1 MQQEIA
7 KQKMHHLPIL
17 QHPDSRLRIKASMV
31 EHFDEKLAD
40 QAEKMLATM
49 YDAKGIGL
57 AGTQVDFHQRL
68 IVIDVSENRDSPIK
82 LVNPEI
88 ELMGKPSPTKRAVY
102 PSRVYDSVKRS
113 DRINV
118 SAQAIGSA
126 LEMEAED
133 LLAICIQHE
142 CDHLNGI
149 LFIDHLSSLKRKR
162 INEQLK
168 KRLSHR

>member
-1 MQQEIA
+1 
-7 KQKMHHLPIL
+7 
-17 QHPDSRLRIKASMV
+17 MV
-31 EHFDEKLAD
+31 QHFDEKLAD

-88 ELMGKPSPTKRAVY
+88 KLIGETVSNEEGCLSIPG
-102 PSRVYDSVKRS
+102 VYDSVKRS

-118 SAQAIGSA
+118 TAQARA
-126 LEMEAED
+126 LGFRNGGRRPSGD
-133 LLAICIQHE
+133 LHTAWVRPFG
-142 CDHLNGI
+142 GI
-149 LFIDHLSSLKRKR
+149 YLLTIFQAWKR

-168 KRLSHR
+168 KNTWVIELESWK

>member
-1 MQQEIA
+1 
-7 KQKMHHLPIL
+7 MHHLPIL
-17 QHPDSRLRIKASMV
+17 QHPDRRLRIKAAVV

-57 AGTQVDFHQRL
+57 AGTQVDFHQRV

-88 ELMGKPSPTKRAVY
+88 ELIGETVSNEEGCLSIPG
-102 PSRVYDSVKRS
+102 VYDSVKRS

-118 SAQAIGSA
+118 SAQAVDGST

-142 CDHLNGI
+142 CDHLDGI

-168 KRLSHR
+168 KKTPK

>member
-1 MQQEIA
+1 
-7 KQKMHHLPIL
+7 MHHLPIL
-17 QHPDSRLRIKASMV
+17 QHPDRRLRIKASVV

-57 AGTQVDFHQRL
+57 AGTQVDFHQRV

-88 ELMGKPSPTKRAVY
+88 ELIGETVSNEEGCLSIPG
-102 PSRVYDSVKRS
+102 VYDSVKRN
-113 DRINV
+113 DKINV
-118 SAQAIGSA
+118 SAQAIDGSV

-142 CDHLNGI
+142 CDHLDGI

-168 KRLSHR
+168 KRPES

>member
-1 MQQEIA
+1 
-7 KQKMHHLPIL
+7 MHLLPIL
-17 QHPDSRLRIKASMV
+17 QHPDRRLRIKASVVMQ
-31 EHFDEKLAD
+31 FDEKLAD

-49 YDAKGIGL
+49 YGAKGIGL
-57 AGTQVDFHQRL
+57 AGTQVDFHQRV

-88 ELMGKPSPTKRAVY
+88 ELIGETVSNEEGCLSIPG
-102 PSRVYDSVKRS
+102 VYDSVKRS

-118 SAQAIGSA
+118 SAQTIDGSA

-142 CDHLNGI
+142 CDHLDGI

-168 KRLSHR
+168 KTPE

>member
-1 MQQEIA
+1 
-7 KQKMHHLPIL
+7 
-17 QHPDSRLRIKASMV
+17 MV

-68 IVIDVSENRDSPIK
+68 IVIDVSENRNSPIK

-88 ELMGKPSPTKRAVY
+88 KLIGETVSNEEGCLSIPG
-102 PSRVYDSVKRS
+102 VYDTVKRS

-118 SAQAIGSA
+118 SAQSIDGST
-126 LEMEAED
+126 LEMEAEN

-142 CDHLNGI
+142 CDHLDGI

-168 KRLSHR
+168 KTPES

>member
-1 MQQEIA
+1 MPRGIA
-7 KQKMHHLPIL
+7 KQEMHHLPIL
-17 QHPDSRLRIKASMV
+17 QHPDRRLRIKAAVV

-57 AGTQVDFHQRL
+57 AGTQVDFHQRV

-88 ELMGKPSPTKRAVY
+88 ELIGEIVSNEEGCLSIPG
-102 PSRVYDSVKRS
+102 VYDSVKRS

-118 SAQAIGSA
+118 SAQAIDGSA

-142 CDHLNGI
+142 CDHLDGI

-168 KRLSHR
+168 KNA

>member
-1 MQQEIA
+1 
-7 KQKMHHLPIL
+7 MHHLPIL
-17 QHPDSRLRIKASMV
+17 QHPDQRLRIKAAV
-31 EHFDEKLAD
+31 VKHFDEELAD

-57 AGTQVDFHQRL
+57 AGTQVDFHQRV

-88 ELMGKPSPTKRAVY
+88 ELIGETVSNEEGCLSIPG
-102 PSRVYDSVKRS
+102 VYDSVKRS

-118 SAQAIGSA
+118 SAQAIDGSA

-142 CDHLNGI
+142 CDHLDGI

-168 KRLSHR
+168 KNA

>member
-1 MQQEIA
+1 
-7 KQKMHHLPIL
+7 MHHLPIL
-17 QHPDSRLRIKASMV
+17 QHPDQRLRIKAAVV

-57 AGTQVDFHQRL
+57 AGTQVDFHQRV

-88 ELMGKPSPTKRAVY
+88 ELIGETVSNEEGCLSIPG
-102 PSRVYDSVKRS
+102 VYDSVKRS
-113 DRINV
+113 DRISV
-118 SAQAIGSA
+118 SAQAVDGST

-142 CDHLNGI
+142 CDHLDGI

-168 KRLSHR
+168 KTSE

>member
-1 MQQEIA
+1 
-7 KQKMHHLPIL
+7 MHRLPIL
-17 QHPDSRLRIKASMV
+17 QHPDRRLRIKATV
-31 EHFDEKLAD
+31 IKHFDEKLAD

-88 ELMGKPSPTKRAVY
+88 ELIGETVSNEEGCLSIPG
-102 PSRVYDSVKRS
+102 VYDAVKRNN
-113 DRINV
+113 RINV
-118 SAQAIGSA
+118 SAQSIDGSA
-126 LEMEAED
+126 LEMDAEG

-142 CDHLNGI
+142 CDHLDGI

-162 INEQLK
+162 INEKLK
-168 KRLSHR
+168 KASES

>member
-1 MQQEIA
+1 
-7 KQKMHHLPIL
+7 MHHLPIL
-17 QHPDSRLRIKASMV
+17 QHPDRRLRIKAAVV

-57 AGTQVDFHQRL
+57 AGTQVDFHQRV
-68 IVIDVSENRDSPIK
+68 IVIDVSENRDRPIK

-88 ELMGKPSPTKRAVY
+88 ELIGEIVSNEEGCLSIPG
-102 PSRVYDSVKRS
+102 VYDSVKRS

-118 SAQAIGSA
+118 SAQAIDGSA

-142 CDHLNGI
+142 CDHLDGI

-168 KRLSHR
+168 KNA

>member
-1 MQQEIA
+1 
-7 KQKMHHLPIL
+7 
-17 QHPDSRLRIKASMV
+17 MV
-31 EHFDEKLAD
+31 KHFDEKLSD

-88 ELMGKPSPTKRAVY
+88 KLIGETVSNEEGCLSIPG
-102 PSRVYDSVKRS
+102 VYDTVKRS

-118 SAQAIGSA
+118 SAQSIDGSA

-142 CDHLNGI
+142 CDHLDGI

-162 INEQLK
+162 INQQLK
-168 KRLSHR
+168 KNA

>member
-31 EHFDEKLAD
+31 EHFDENLAD

-57 AGTQVDFHQRL
+57 AGTQVDIHQRL

-82 LVNPEI
+82 LVNPVNKLIGETVSNEEGCLSI
-88 ELMGKPSPTKRAVY
+88 PG
-102 PSRVYDSVKRS
+102 VYDTVKRS

-118 SAQAIGSA
+118 SAQSIDGSA

-142 CDHLNGI
+142 CDHLDGI

-168 KRLSHR
+168 KNA

>member
-1 MQQEIA
+1 MPKGIA
-7 KQKMHHLPIL
+7 NQKMHHLPIL
-17 QHPDSRLRIKASMV
+17 QHPDRRLRIKAAVV
-31 EHFDEKLAD
+31 ERFDKKLAD

-57 AGTQVDFHQRL
+57 AGTQVDFHQRV

-88 ELMGKPSPTKRAVY
+88 ELIGETVSNEEGCLSIPG
-102 PSRVYDSVKRS
+102 VYDSVKRS

-118 SAQAIGSA
+118 SAQAIDGSA

-142 CDHLNGI
+142 CDHLDGI

-168 KRLSHR
+168 KNA

>member
-1 MQQEIA
+1 
-7 KQKMHHLPIL
+7 MHHLPIL
-17 QHPDSRLRIKASMV
+17 QHPDRRLRIKATAV
-31 EHFDEKLAD
+31 EQFDEKLAD

-57 AGTQVDFHQRL
+57 AGTQVDFHQRV

-88 ELMGKPSPTKRAVY
+88 ELIGETVSNEEGCLSIPG
-102 PSRVYDSVKRS
+102 VYDSVKRS

-118 SAQAIGSA
+118 SAQAVDGST

-142 CDHLNGI
+142 CDHLDGI

-168 KRLSHR
+168 KNA

>member
-1 MQQEIA
+1 
-7 KQKMHHLPIL
+7 
-17 QHPDSRLRIKASMV
+17 MV
-31 EHFDEKLAD
+31 KRFDEKLSD

-88 ELMGKPSPTKRAVY
+88 KLIGETVSNEEGCLSIPG
-102 PSRVYDSVKRS
+102 VYDTVKRS

-118 SAQAIGSA
+118 SAQSIDGSA

-142 CDHLNGI
+142 CDHLDGI

-168 KRLSHR
+168 KNA

>member
-1 MQQEIA
+1 
-7 KQKMHHLPIL
+7 MHRLPIL
-17 QHPDSRLRIKASMV
+17 QHPDRRLRIKATAIK
-31 EHFDEKLAD
+31 HFDEKLAD

-88 ELMGKPSPTKRAVY
+88 ELIGETVSNEEGCLSIPG
-102 PSRVYDSVKRS
+102 VYDAVKRNN
-113 DRINV
+113 RINV
-118 SAQAIGSA
+118 SAQSIDGSA
-126 LEMEAED
+126 LEMDAEG

-142 CDHLNGI
+142 CDHLDGI

-168 KRLSHR
+168 KTPES

>member
-1 MQQEIA
+1 
-7 KQKMHHLPIL
+7 MHHLPIL
-17 QHPDSRLRIKASMV
+17 QHPDRRLRIKAAVV
-31 EHFDEKLAD
+31 ERFDKKLAD

-57 AGTQVDFHQRL
+57 AGTQVDFHQRV

-88 ELMGKPSPTKRAVY
+88 ELIGETVSNEEGCLSIPG
-102 PSRVYDSVKRS
+102 VYDSVKRS

-118 SAQAIGSA
+118 TAQAIDGSA
-126 LEMEAED
+126 LEMVAED

-142 CDHLNGI
+142 CDHLDGI

-168 KRLSHR
+168 KNA

>member
-1 MQQEIA
+1 
-7 KQKMHHLPIL
+7 MHHLPIL
-17 QHPDSRLRIKASMV
+17 QHPDRRLRIKAAVV
-31 EHFDEKLAD
+31 ERFDEKLAD

-57 AGTQVDFHQRL
+57 AGTQVDFHQRV

-88 ELMGKPSPTKRAVY
+88 ELIGETVSNEEGCLSIPG
-102 PSRVYDSVKRS
+102 VYDSVKRS

-118 SAQAIGSA
+118 SAQALDGST

-142 CDHLNGI
+142 CDHLDGI

-168 KRLSHR
+168 KNA

>member
-1 MQQEIA
+1 
-7 KQKMHHLPIL
+7 
-17 QHPDSRLRIKASMV
+17 MV
-31 EHFDEKLAD
+31 EDFDERLDD

-68 IVIDVSENRDSPIK
+68 IVVDVSENRDSPIK

-88 ELMGKPSPTKRAVY
+88 KLIGETVSNEEGCLSIPG
-102 PSRVYDSVKRS
+102 VYDTVKRS

-118 SAQAIGSA
+118 LAQSIDGSA

-142 CDHLNGI
+142 CDHLDGI

-168 KRLSHR
+168 KNT

>member
-1 MQQEIA
+1 
-7 KQKMHHLPIL
+7 MHHLPIL
-17 QHPDSRLRIKASMV
+17 QHPDRRLRIKAAVV

-57 AGTQVDFHQRL
+57 AGTQVDFHQRV
-68 IVIDVSENRDSPIK
+68 IVIDVSENRDRPIK

-88 ELMGKPSPTKRAVY
+88 ELIGETVSNEEGCLSIPG
-102 PSRVYDSVKRS
+102 VYDSVKRS

-118 SAQAIGSA
+118 SAQAIDGSA
-126 LEMEAED
+126 LEMEAEG

-142 CDHLNGI
+142 CDHLDGI

-168 KRLSHR
+168 KNA

>member
-1 MQQEIA
+1 
-7 KQKMHHLPIL
+7 MHYLPIL
-17 QHPDSRLRIKASMV
+17 QHPERRLRIKASVV

-68 IVIDVSENRDSPIK
+68 IVIDVSENRDSPMT
-82 LVNPEI
+82 LVNPQI
-88 ELMGKPSPTKRAVY
+88 ELIGETVPNEEGCLSIPGVHE
-102 PSRVYDSVKRS
+102 SVKRN

-118 SAQAIGSA
+118 SAQSTDGSSI
-126 LEMEAED
+126 EMEAED

-142 CDHLNGI
+142 CDHLDGI

-168 KRLSHR
+168 KMPES

>member
-1 MQQEIA
+1 
-7 KQKMHHLPIL
+7 MHHLPIL
-17 QHPDSRLRIKASMV
+17 QHPDRRLRIKAAVV

-49 YDAKGIGL
+49 YDANGIGL
-57 AGTQVDFHQRL
+57 AGTQVDFHQRV

-88 ELMGKPSPTKRAVY
+88 ELIGETVSNEEGCLSIPG
-102 PSRVYDSVKRS
+102 VYDSVKRS
-113 DRINV
+113 DRIKV
-118 SAQAIGSA
+118 SAQAIDGSA

-142 CDHLNGI
+142 CDHLDGI

-168 KRLSHR
+168 KTSE

>member
-1 MQQEIA
+1 
-7 KQKMHHLPIL
+7 
-17 QHPDSRLRIKASMV
+17 MV

-49 YDAKGIGL
+49 YDARGIGL

-88 ELMGKPSPTKRAVY
+88 KLIGETVSNEEGCLSIPG
-102 PSRVYDSVKRS
+102 VYDTVKRS

-118 SAQAIGSA
+118 SAQSIDGST

-142 CDHLNGI
+142 CDHLDGI

-168 KRLSHR
+168 KTPES

>member
-1 MQQEIA
+1 
-7 KQKMHHLPIL
+7 MHHLPIL
-17 QHPDSRLRIKASMV
+17 QHPDRRLRIKAAVV
-31 EHFDEKLAD
+31 EHFDKKLAD

-57 AGTQVDFHQRL
+57 AGTQVDFHQRV

-82 LVNPEI
+82 LVNPKI
-88 ELMGKPSPTKRAVY
+88 ELIGQTVSNEEGCLSIPG
-102 PSRVYDSVKRS
+102 VYDSVKRS
-113 DRINV
+113 DRVNV
-118 SAQAIGSA
+118 SAQAIDGSA

-142 CDHLNGI
+142 CDHLDGI

-168 KRLSHR
+168 KTPES